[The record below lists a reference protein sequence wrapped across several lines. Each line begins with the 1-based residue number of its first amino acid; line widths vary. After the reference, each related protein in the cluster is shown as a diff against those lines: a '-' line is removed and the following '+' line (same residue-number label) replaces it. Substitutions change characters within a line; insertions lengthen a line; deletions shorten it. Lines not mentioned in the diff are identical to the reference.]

1 MTWRRS
7 APSSPSSTVNTRR
20 ITRST
25 SSTPPTTA
33 AFGFGRPGRSV
44 LPKPTS
50 PARPPAGRLR
60 REVIQENLSTTYPE
74 GGARDRTFG
83 IGERGNPG
91 GGSAPPATPAGPAGR
106 AAPADGSSAW
116 PIGGTE
122 PRRRRHSPRG

>member
-25 SSTPPTTA
+25 SSTPPTTP

-60 REVIQENLSTTYPE
+60 RGGIQENLSTTYPE

-83 IGERGNPG
+83 FGDPGNPG
-91 GGSAPPATPAGPAGR
+91 GGSARPPPPAAPAGPA
-106 AAPADGSSAW
+106 AP
-116 PIGGTE
+116 
-122 PRRRRHSPRG
+122 